1 MRIRVRRPLAAYPVP
16 ALSDPPERLLDEVL
30 GEVDITHQEVRRPSQ
45 RTRPRVHPL
54 LEVVPHARI
63 HARGACFGWRVRHNR
78 FVELSYGV
86 AGATEVA
93 RPSWSPPAGGFRV
106 YERSV
111 FLGTGESVWRD
122 ASTAVMAWG
131 VKTRSGF
138 GVQAADGGDVGVRLG
153 VEYTLLAR
161 IGPVTVR
168 EPVCVVTV
176 VETDDRC
183 GFAYGTGV
191 GHRRLA
197 RALPGVAGRAA
208 LVPAPLPAGP
218 PAPQATQNSLP
229 SGSRMTTA

>member
-1 MRIRVRRPLAAYPVP
+1 
-16 ALSDPPERLLDEVL
+16 
-30 GEVDITHQEVRRPSQ
+30 
-45 RTRPRVHPL
+45 
-54 LEVVPHARI
+54 
-63 HARGACFGWRVRHNR
+63 
-78 FVELSYGV
+78 VELSYGV

-191 GHRRLA
+191 GHPVSGEEAFVVWRDVQGQVWLTLRSLTRPSTGA
-197 RALPGVAGRAA
+197 WRALFPALLVAQRWYRRRYQRALQPLKPRRTRCLPGRA
-208 LVPAPLPAGP
+208 
-218 PAPQATQNSLP
+218 
-229 SGSRMTTA
+229 